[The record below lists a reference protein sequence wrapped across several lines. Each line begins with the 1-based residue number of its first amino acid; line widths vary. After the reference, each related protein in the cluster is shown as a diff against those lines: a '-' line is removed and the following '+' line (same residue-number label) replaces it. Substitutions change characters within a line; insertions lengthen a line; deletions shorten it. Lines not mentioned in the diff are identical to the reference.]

1 MMPRMARAPRLLHV
15 CYVQPEGGSIGAT
28 PRRGGDVV
36 AAAERIDNTRVVPLQ
51 GPGSGRPRAAVER
64 FKLWQNGR
72 TLRVRFLDGVAT
84 VQDKVREIAREWEDV
99 ANLTLQFVTS
109 GTAEIRIS
117 FAEQGFSWS
126 TVGTDALTVPRADPT
141 MNYGWLEP
149 DTELTEY
156 QRVVRHEFGHAL
168 GMIHEHQNPDALGK
182 IPWDKPKVYEYYA
195 RQGWS
200 RADVDANLF
209 DVYDEDST
217 NFTAFDPDSIMQ
229 YAIPEELTIGTYS
242 VGWNTDLSATDIAF
256 MQAQYPVTDNGT
268 VDLVVG
274 AAATAAAIGG
284 GQVDTFHFTVPDAGT
299 YIVTTTGA
307 LDTVLTLHGPADP
320 GTVVA
325 WDDDRGQGRNGRIV
339 RRLEPGSYWLTV
351 RHKSPDASGD
361 YKVRVTRR
369 AT

>member
-1 MMPRMARAPRLLHV
+1 M
-15 CYVQPEGGSIGAT
+15 
-28 PRRGGDVV
+28 
-36 AAAERIDNTRVVPLQ
+36 
-51 GPGSGRPRAAVER
+51 
-64 FKLWQNGR
+64 
-72 TLRVRFLDGVAT
+72 
-84 VQDKVREIAREWEDV
+84 REIAREWEDV

-126 TVGTDALTVPRADPT
+126 TVGTDALTVPRAEPT

-217 NFTAFDPDSIMQ
+217 NFTTFDPTSIMQ

-242 VGWNTDLSATDIAF
+242 VGWNTELSATDIAF
-256 MQAQYPVTDNGT
+256 MQAQYPATDSAT
-268 VDLVVG
+268 VDARRRG
-274 AAATAAAIGG
+274 RGDAAAIGG
-284 GQVDTFHFTVPDAGT
+284 GEVDTFHFDVPDRRHVHRHDDRRPRHRADAARAGRPGHRRG
-299 YIVTTTGA
+299 VGRRPRSGA
-307 LDTVLTLHGPADP
+307 QRAHRAPARAGLVLAHGPPQVARQAYRRVRGAGHP
-320 GTVVA
+320 PRELTGGTVARA
-325 WDDDRGQGRNGRIV
+325 WASSAV
-339 RRLEPGSYWLTV
+339 RFRSTPPRS
-351 RHKSPDASGD
+351 SA
-361 YKVRVTRR
+361 
-369 AT
+369 